1 MLTDSRIGLVGGL
14 GLLASVGGGMFAL
27 SQQQDTPART
37 ASLVTPARVTYAAL
51 PVEEPSWGDI
61 HQALWSVAD
70 TADTADTTA
79 DTTVDRAPGVDQ
91 GKNQDPGGVFQL
103 LRAVQL
109 GYKGPVFDVVE
120 DRAAFQ
126 QFFPRARVGP
136 KVPGAKY
143 LRRPDDVVEDGVVLG
158 FPEGVFR
165 LRNLMHYRRWFPK
178 DVTIR
183 GAGMGR
189 TLLYIDRVRSQ
200 GVVRNLHIE
209 HCTVFANGPILDL
222 ANGLATLRCERVR
235 FIGFDSEC
243 NVSPTWRR
251 PAALTTAGAAMHFIE
266 CRFEG
271 GYGDT
276 PSEGQLLRGG
286 ALIVRFDRCHLSRLR
301 INLPGGRSTVLFD
314 GCVLADLGDDPR
326 QDACHLKTV
335 RFLDCR
341 FENNWLPHTRRRLL
355 CLEALFPDWR
365 KRMVE

>member
-1 MLTDSRIGLVGGL
+1 MNGRPVVRIRSEVCRIRQQLVHRFL
-14 GLLASVGGGMFAL
+14 ELLDRLAL
-27 SQQQDTPART
+27 SQQQDTKART

-51 PVEEPSWGDI
+51 AVEEPSWGDI

-70 TADTADTTA
+70 IADTADSADTADTTA
-79 DTTVDRAPGVDQ
+79 DPAPSADQ
-91 GKNQDPGGVFQL
+91 AKNQDPGGVFQL

-126 QFFPRARVGP
+126 QFFPRTRVGRR
-136 KVPGAKY
+136 VLGAKY
-143 LRRPDDVVEDGVVLG
+143 LRRPDDVVEDGAVLV
-158 FPEGVFR
+158 FPKGVFR

-243 NVSPTWRR
+243 NVSPNWRR
-251 PAALTTAGAAMHFIE
+251 PAVLTTAGAAMHFRPTPWRSCTSVRGWSKRPSKSIAPC
-266 CRFEG
+266 CRSIRTMSG
-271 GYGDT
+271 
-276 PSEGQLLRGG
+276 PVS
-286 ALIVRFDRCHLSRLR
+286 ACR
-301 INLPGGRSTVLFD
+301 I
-314 GCVLADLGDDPR
+314 
-326 QDACHLKTV
+326 
-335 RFLDCR
+335 CR
-341 FENNWLPHTRRRLL
+341 ETW
-355 CLEALFPDWR
+355 W
-365 KRMVE
+365 